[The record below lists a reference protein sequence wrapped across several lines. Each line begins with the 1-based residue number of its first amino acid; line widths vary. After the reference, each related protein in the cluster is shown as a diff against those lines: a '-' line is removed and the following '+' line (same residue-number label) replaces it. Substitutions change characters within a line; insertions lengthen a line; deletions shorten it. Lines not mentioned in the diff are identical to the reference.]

1 MRKIWKALTSMKC
14 AVILLVLLA
23 ALCALSSAIPQG
35 QTYAY
40 YANAYSERTAGLIL
54 WLRLDDAYHSW
65 WFIALSAFL
74 CLNLIFCNLVRL
86 PELIRRTKRFGTE
99 ESVKETAAGFTETVG
114 APDTESAAGQE
125 SAPDT
130 EKAVSGI
137 RGLFEALHFNNVSE
151 GTTESGGRLLYA
163 AKNKAGLWGAWIC
176 HLGILLLILGFGLG
190 QFLQQEYAVYG
201 VPGQTRM
208 VGDTGLALTI
218 DDFRVLLRDD
228 DTVDQYEADITVRDM
243 NRADGSS
250 ESATISVN
258 HPASLFHM
266 DFIQNSTGWA
276 AKVSVLKDGKPL
288 QEEVLCAGESLAV
301 KDKPELVIFLTA
313 FYPDFVMDGGRPKTA
328 TGKLNNPGYLYTV
341 YYQNEIL
348 GMNVL
353 LAGEELTIDEYT
365 VLFSDPQNYTL
376 IQVKK
381 DAFGGLALFG
391 GILVMLGLLLS
402 FYLQPV
408 TLSAEEK
415 EDGSFE
421 IRANSR
427 KGGALYYDRVKKAIM
442 PLSGAGQKEKEN

>member
-99 ESVKETAAGFTETVG
+99 EMVKEAAAGFTETVG
-114 APDTESAAGQE
+114 TADQESTADQQ
-125 SAPDT
+125 SAPDP

-137 RGLFEALHFNNVSE
+137 RGLFEALHFNKVSE
-151 GTTESGGRLLYA
+151 GTTESGGRFLYA
-163 AKNKAGLWGAWIC
+163 AKNRAGLWGAWIC

-218 DDFRVLLRDD
+218 DDFRAYVRDRGITVEQAWFLSGDQRTSSAAANFRADHAVFLLR
-228 DTVDQYEADITVRDM
+228 R
-243 NRADGSS
+243 
-250 ESATISVN
+250 
-258 HPASLFHM
+258 
-266 DFIQNSTGWA
+266 
-276 AKVSVLKDGKPL
+276 
-288 QEEVLCAGESLAV
+288 
-301 KDKPELVIFLTA
+301 
-313 FYPDFVMDGGRPKTA
+313 
-328 TGKLNNPGYLYTV
+328 
-341 YYQNEIL
+341 
-348 GMNVL
+348 
-353 LAGEELTIDEYT
+353 
-365 VLFSDPQNYTL
+365 
-376 IQVKK
+376 
-381 DAFGGLALFG
+381 
-391 GILVMLGLLLS
+391 
-402 FYLQPV
+402 
-408 TLSAEEK
+408 
-415 EDGSFE
+415 
-421 IRANSR
+421 
-427 KGGALYYDRVKKAIM
+427 
-442 PLSGAGQKEKEN
+442 